1 MCLRE
6 TAIAGVEPHTAAG
19 GGCEAKKREKAH
31 STWVVHMQNAGFAS
45 TLFFLRL
52 AIFNGSDNIPMC
64 LPQELGQ
71 SLVPPFS
78 RVAPKRDDIPFPQ
91 PLSY

>member
-31 STWVVHMQNAGFAS
+31 STWVVH
-45 TLFFLRL
+45 TLV
-52 AIFNGSDNIPMC
+52 IPYHKLFQRAENYLKC
-64 LPQELGQ
+64 E
-71 SLVPPFS
+71 SLIGVLKE
-78 RVAPKRDDIPFPQ
+78 RGEEN
-91 PLSY
+91 